1 MNMLECIAE
10 TFEDAVAI
18 EKGGG
23 DRIELISSLKVGG
36 LTPSYGLVKKVIEEV
51 KIPVNIMLR
60 PHAKSFVYSK
70 EDLEIMK
77 EDARVFHELG
87 AKQVVLGMLT
97 PEGLPDLEA
106 LEYVLEDTNLLATF
120 HRAIDVS
127 ADLLT
132 SLKLLTSCRR
142 VTHVLTSG
150 GPGRAADHLPL
161 LKVMVKESEDLIVIV
176 GSGIQEENLLPIRKE
191 IDFYLENGNGRK
203 PYDIHVGT
211 GVRGGSSENPVSQEE
226 VKKLAILYHSL

>member
-10 TFEDAVAI
+10 TYEDAVAI

-23 DRIELISSLKVGG
+23 DRIELIASLKEGG
-36 LTPSYGLVKKVIEEV
+36 LTPSYGLVKKVIEDV

-77 EDARVFHELG
+77 EDARIFHELG

-97 PEGLPDLEA
+97 KEGLPDLVA
-106 LEYVLEDTNLLATF
+106 LDYVLEGTNLQATF

-127 ADLLT
+127 RDLLA
-132 SLKLLTSCRR
+132 SLKLLTSCRH

-150 GPGRAADHLPL
+150 GPGRAVDHLPL
-161 LKVMVKESEDLIVIV
+161 LKVMVRESQDLTVIV
-176 GSGIQEENLLPIRKE
+176 GSGVQEENLLPIRNE

-203 PYDIHVGT
+203 SYDIHVGT
-211 GVRGGSSENPVSQEE
+211 GVRGGSAENPVNREE
-226 VKKLAILYHSL
+226 VKKLAKLYHSL